1 MLWCDS
7 PCEFTLLAI
16 SCRLASLAPLTTLQA
31 HWYSVRAHYCWLP
44 LSGCVLCAST
54 RIAARL
60 FTSHFR
66 QLRTDDHRPSCDV
79 RRVCS
84 IVGSV
89 LAVCFTTC
97 FASSTVGSGSG
108 SGSSSLAGSTQRRLG
123 RRICFARQ
131 PPLPVVRA
139 ASPFGALVAVLHD
152 MNVKGTDDPAFPL
165 PQDVLDAMV
174 VEPKLVRLAN
184 FLQDHFKFGDSN
196 ETLSD
201 QDARSL
207 AYIAATRLS
216 IGAFLLQPSTLGQ
229 FSSSQMD
236 GVSWPTFAFLRCGC
250 PSGTALSPRLCRCG
264 GAPVA
269 CCWCHCTRSPHL
281 RGSAVHITRRLHE
294 CSVMHRVTCN
304 ICCFAIC
311 LISALLLVHGRVTC
325 RGRSRGRCRSSCWYV
340 ESPSSHQL
348 AHFVHLLCSVCRI
361 SHTVRSFQPR
371 SANTCQCVVVW

>member
-1 MLWCDS
+1 MVLWCDS

-16 SCRLASLAPLTTLQA
+16 SHRLASLAPLTTFQA
-31 HWYSVRAHYCWLP
+31 HWYSVRAHSCWLP

-108 SGSSSLAGSTQRRLG
+108 SGSSSHAGSTQRRLG
-123 RRICFARQ
+123 RPICFARQ

-152 MNVKGTDDPAFPL
+152 MNVKGTDNPAFPL

-174 VEPKLVRLAN
+174 VEPKLVRLAHV
-184 FLQDHFKFGDSN
+184 LQTRFKFGDSN

-236 GVSWPTFAFLRCGC
+236 GVSWPYLRIS
-250 PSGTALSPRLCRCG
+250 PLRMSTRHGTLFVTTVSRYG
-264 GAPVA
+264 GAPRG
-269 CCWCHCTRSPHL
+269 CCT
-281 RGSAVHITRRLHE
+281 
-294 CSVMHRVTCN
+294 
-304 ICCFAIC
+304 
-311 LISALLLVHGRVTC
+311 LLVHTALARPTC
-325 RGRSRGRCRSSCWYV
+325 V
-340 ESPSSHQL
+340 
-348 AHFVHLLCSVCRI
+348 VLLCF
-361 SHTVRSFQPR
+361 SHGHPHDCIVLLATSFSIP
-371 SANTCQCVVVW
+371 